1 MTVDVYKPTYKVAG
15 KDHKGDAYYEVT
27 MKKIGTAKSYE
38 DAKKKYGILAIVD
51 GYAREMEEN

>member
-1 MTVDVYKPTYKVAG
+1 MTVNVYKPTYKVAG

-38 DAKKKYGILAIVD
+38 DAKKKYGGYPIVD
-51 GYAREMEEN
+51 GYARED

>member
-27 MKKIGTAKSYE
+27 MRKIGTAKSYE

>member
-38 DAKKKYGILAIVD
+38 DAKKKYGVLAIVD
-51 GYAREMEEN
+51 GIVKDEY

>member
-1 MTVDVYKPTYKVAG
+1 MTVNVYKPTYKVAG

-38 DAKKKYGILAIVD
+38 DAKKKYGVLAIVD
-51 GYAREMEEN
+51 GFVKDEY

>member
-1 MTVDVYKPTYKVAG
+1 MTVNVYKPTYKAAG

-38 DAKKKYGILAIVD
+38 DAKKKYGVLAIVD
-51 GYAREMEEN
+51 GFVKDEY

>member
-1 MTVDVYKPTYKVAG
+1 MTVDVYKPAYKVAG

-38 DAKKKYGILAIVD
+38 DAKKKYGVLAIVD
-51 GYAREMEEN
+51 CFVKDQY

>member
-38 DAKKKYGILAIVD
+38 DAKKKYGVLAIVD
-51 GYAREMEEN
+51 GFVKDEY

>member
-1 MTVDVYKPTYKVAG
+1 MTVNVYTPTYKVAG

-38 DAKKKYGILAIVD
+38 DAKKKYGGYPIVD
-51 GYAREMEEN
+51 GFVKDVEYA

>member
-1 MTVDVYKPTYKVAG
+1 MTVNVYKPTYKVAG

-38 DAKKKYGILAIVD
+38 EAKKKYGGYPIVD
-51 GYAREMEEN
+51 GFVKDEY